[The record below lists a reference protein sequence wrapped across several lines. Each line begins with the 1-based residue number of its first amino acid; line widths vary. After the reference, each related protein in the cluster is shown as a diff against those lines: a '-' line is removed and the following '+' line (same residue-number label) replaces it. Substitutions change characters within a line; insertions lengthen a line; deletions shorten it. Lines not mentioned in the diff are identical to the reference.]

1 MSILFD
7 ILAFFGGGLCHQRID
22 RSFNSGT
29 FNMPVCSRCTGI
41 YLGIFLSLLAL
52 ILIERRVKGE
62 FPSLK
67 IVLVSVGAFLLMGLE
82 VVLSTLG
89 FIQSNNIIRMSTG
102 FLMGWCMVL
111 LLLPLANNSMF
122 KKYLR
127 KNYLDSPKKFWIWIL
142 AGLILCTIFIFTYS
156 YVLILWSIISV
167 FGMVTFTTLIL
178 FILFF
183 SLTRRLT
190 GSIDSLKKFIISI
203 ITGIAVSLALLSLF
217 SYLRQ
222 FLI

>member
-1 MSILFD
+1 MSIIFD

-22 RSFNSGT
+22 RSFNSGI

-52 ILIERRVKGE
+52 IFIERRIKGE

-67 IVLVSVGAFLLMGLE
+67 IVLVSIGVFLLMGLE
-82 VVLSTLG
+82 VAISTPG
-89 FIQSNNIIRMSTG
+89 FIQSNNIIRMITG
-102 FLMGWCMVL
+102 FLTGWFMVL

-122 KKYLR
+122 KKYIR
-127 KNYLDSPKKFWIWIL
+127 KNYLDSPKRFWTWIL

-167 FGMVTFTTLIL
+167 FGMVSFTTLIL

-190 GSIDSLKKFIISI
+190 GSIDSSKKFTISI
-203 ITGIAVSLALLSLF
+203 IAGIAASLALLSLF

>member
-102 FLMGWCMVL
+102 FLMGWFMVL

>member
-1 MSILFD
+1 LSILFD

-102 FLMGWCMVL
+102 FLMGWFMVL

>member
-1 MSILFD
+1 MKILFD
-7 ILAFFGGGLCHQRID
+7 TLAFFGGGLCHQRID
-22 RSFNSGT
+22 RSFNSGI

-41 YLGIFLSLLAL
+41 YLGIFLSLLTL
-52 ILIERRVKGE
+52 VLIERRIKGE

-67 IVLVSVGAFLLMGLE
+67 IVLVSIGAFLLMGID
-82 VVLSTLG
+82 VVLSTFG
-89 FIQSNNIIRMSTG
+89 FIQSNNIIRIITG
-102 FLMGWCMVL
+102 FLTGWFMVL

-122 KKYLR
+122 KKYSR

-142 AGLILCTIFIFTYS
+142 VGLILCTTFIFTYS
-156 YVLILWSIISV
+156 YVLILWSVISV
-167 FGMVTFTTLIL
+167 FGMVSFTTLIL

-190 GSIDSLKKFIISI
+190 GSIDSLKKYTISI
-203 ITGIAVSLALLSLF
+203 IAGIAASFLLLSLF
-217 SYLRQ
+217 SCLRQ

>member
-7 ILAFFGGGLCHQRID
+7 VLAFFGGGLCHQRID

-52 ILIERRVKGE
+52 ILIERRVKEE

-102 FLMGWCMVL
+102 FLMGWFMVL

>member
-1 MSILFD
+1 
-7 ILAFFGGGLCHQRID
+7 
-22 RSFNSGT
+22 
-29 FNMPVCSRCTGI
+29 MPVCSRCTGI

-52 ILIERRVKGE
+52 IFIERRIKGE

-67 IVLVSVGAFLLMGLE
+67 IVLVSIGVFLLMGLE
-82 VVLSTLG
+82 VVLSTPG
-89 FIQSNNIIRMSTG
+89 FIQSNNIIRMITG
-102 FLMGWCMVL
+102 FLMGWFTVL

-127 KNYLDSPKKFWIWIL
+127 KNYLDSMKKFCIWLL
-142 AGLILCTIFIFTYS
+142 AGLIICTIFIFTYS
-156 YVLILWSIISV
+156 YVLTLWSIISV
-167 FGMVTFTTLIL
+167 LGMVTFTTLIL

-190 GSIDSLKKFIISI
+190 GSIDSSKKFTISI
-203 ITGIAVSLALLSLF
+203 IAGIAASLALLSLF

>member
-1 MSILFD
+1 MKILFD

-22 RSFNSGT
+22 RSFNSGI

-41 YLGIFLSLLAL
+41 YLGIFLSLLTL
-52 ILIERRVKGE
+52 VLIERRIKGE

-67 IVLVSVGAFLLMGLE
+67 IVLVSIGAFLLMGID
-82 VVLSTLG
+82 VVLSTFG
-89 FIQSNNIIRMSTG
+89 FIQSNNIIRIITG
-102 FLMGWCMVL
+102 FLTGWFMVL

-122 KKYLR
+122 KKYSR

-142 AGLILCTIFIFTYS
+142 VGLILCTTFIFTYS
-156 YVLILWSIISV
+156 YVLILWSVISV
-167 FGMVTFTTLIL
+167 FGMVSFTTLIL

-183 SLTRRLT
+183 SLTRRLN
-190 GSIDSLKKFIISI
+190 GSIDSLKKYTISI
-203 ITGIAVSLALLSLF
+203 IAGIAASFLLLSLF

-222 FLI
+222 FLL

>member
-82 VVLSTLG
+82 VVSSTLG
-89 FIQSNNIIRMSTG
+89 FIQSNNIIRMTTG
-102 FLMGWCMVL
+102 FLMGWFMVL

-122 KKYLR
+122 KKYIR

-142 AGLILCTIFIFTYS
+142 AGLILCTIFIFSYS
-156 YVLILWSIISV
+156 YALILWSIISV
-167 FGMVTFTTLIL
+167 FGMVAFTTLIL

>member
-1 MSILFD
+1 
-7 ILAFFGGGLCHQRID
+7 
-22 RSFNSGT
+22 
-29 FNMPVCSRCTGI
+29 MPVCSRCTGI

-52 ILIERRVKGE
+52 ILIERRTKGE

-82 VVLSTLG
+82 VILSTLG

-102 FLMGWCMVL
+102 FLMGWFMVL

-156 YVLILWSIISV
+156 HILVLWSIISV

-183 SLTRRLT
+183 SLTRKLT
-190 GSIDSLKKFIISI
+190 GSIDSLKNFIISI

>member
-1 MSILFD
+1 
-7 ILAFFGGGLCHQRID
+7 
-22 RSFNSGT
+22 
-29 FNMPVCSRCTGI
+29 
-41 YLGIFLSLLAL
+41 
-52 ILIERRVKGE
+52 E

-102 FLMGWCMVL
+102 FLMGWFMVL

-156 YVLILWSIISV
+156 YILILWSIISV
-167 FGMVTFTTLIL
+167 FGMVAFTTLIL

-203 ITGIAVSLALLSLF
+203 ITGIAASLALLSLF
-217 SYLRQ
+217 SLSEN
-222 FLI
+222 LGS